1 MSSKIEICNLAL
13 GFLGEAPIA
22 DMDAQTPAAQ
32 FCKLY
37 FRPALSE
44 LLREHPWNFATARE
58 KLTPLEAPAAFARE
72 YKCAYAYP
80 ALCLNLH
87 FLIDEHGQKDRDF
100 MLAFDVSRTIILSN
114 LADAVAAFTR
124 YVDDSTRFDPAFGMA
139 FARKMQCMLVKPLLK
154 NNTSLVKEAEELF
167 RQALEAARLQDVRES
182 RQIQDASSLW
192 NGGHDLWAD
201 SVTKG
206 F

>member
-1 MSSKIEICNLAL
+1 
-13 GFLGEAPIA
+13 
-22 DMDAQTPAAQ
+22 
-32 FCKLY
+32 
-37 FRPALSE
+37 
-44 LLREHPWNFATARE
+44 
-58 KLTPLEAPAAFARE
+58 
-72 YKCAYAYP
+72 
-80 ALCLNLH
+80 
-87 FLIDEHGQKDRDF
+87 
-100 MLAFDVSRTIILSN
+100 
-114 LADAVAAFTR
+114 
-124 YVDDSTRFDPAFGMA
+124 
-139 FARKMQCMLVKPLLK
+139 MLVKPLLK